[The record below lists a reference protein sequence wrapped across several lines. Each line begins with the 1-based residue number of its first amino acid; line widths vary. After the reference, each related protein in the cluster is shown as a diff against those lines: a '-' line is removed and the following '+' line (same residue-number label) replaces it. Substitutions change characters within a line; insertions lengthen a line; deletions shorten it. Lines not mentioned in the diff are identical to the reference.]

1 MKWMLV
7 HKMLCRFVMLT
18 ENIVMNRNICLQFY
32 DGKDRFSKSFD
43 RQETVWVSIKICQK
57 LS

>member
-1 MKWMLV
+1 MLA
-7 HKMLCRFVMLT
+7 

-32 DGKDRFSKSFD
+32 DGKDRFSESFD